1 MRKVLIIILSVF
13 ILIIL
18 CIFFMRYRENMQ
30 YEAKG
35 QELINKI
42 ESFQRVNNKL
52 PENLEDL
59 GEEESMSIGPYYEK
73 IDEHRYKVY
82 FCIDFDIYKT
92 YNSDTKEWTQGYR

>member
-1 MRKVLIIILSVF
+1 MRKVLIGVLFVSTT
-13 ILIIL
+13 IIL

-42 ESFQRVNNKL
+42 ELFQDTNNKL
-52 PENLEDL
+52 PENLKDL
-59 GEEESMSIGPYYEK
+59 GEKESMSIGPYYEK
-73 IDEHRYKVY
+73 IGENRYKVY

-92 YNSDTKEWTQGYR
+92 YDSATKKWTYSTQ